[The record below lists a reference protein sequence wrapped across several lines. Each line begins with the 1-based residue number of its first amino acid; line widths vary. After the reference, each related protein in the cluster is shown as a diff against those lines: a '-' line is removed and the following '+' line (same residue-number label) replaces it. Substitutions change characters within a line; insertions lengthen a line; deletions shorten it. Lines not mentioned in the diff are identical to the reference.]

1 MVEPEKSPGGIPT
14 DRDGS
19 AAPALAGGAMTV
31 GNERSGSS
39 LRHEVLI
46 ALAVVL

>member
-1 MVEPEKSPGGIPT
+1 MVEPEKSPGGIPI

-19 AAPALAGGAMTV
+19 AAPALADGAMTV
-31 GNERSGSS
+31 GNERSGSR